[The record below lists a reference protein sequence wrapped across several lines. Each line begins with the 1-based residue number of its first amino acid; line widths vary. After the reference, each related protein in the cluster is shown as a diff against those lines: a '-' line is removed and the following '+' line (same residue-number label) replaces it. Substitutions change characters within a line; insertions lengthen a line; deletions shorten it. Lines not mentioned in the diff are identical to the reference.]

1 MIASFLCK
9 KYHQRLQL
17 IAAFSVGG
25 GWVVGTGSTELCN
38 MQPRKTE
45 QHNAHKFDDERDK
58 V

>member
-17 IAAFSVGG
+17 IAAFSVGR
-25 GWVVGTGSTELCN
+25 GWWLVQTARSFVS